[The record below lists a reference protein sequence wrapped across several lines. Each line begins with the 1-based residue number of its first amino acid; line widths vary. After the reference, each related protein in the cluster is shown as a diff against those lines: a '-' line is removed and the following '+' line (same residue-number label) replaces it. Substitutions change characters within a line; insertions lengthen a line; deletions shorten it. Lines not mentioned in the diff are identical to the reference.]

1 MKCPY
6 CGNDAELKT
15 GRHVYPH
22 RPDLASLKIW
32 ACDPCDAWVGTHKN
46 SPTHAPLGRLANA
59 ELRKAK
65 MAAHAAFDPLWK
77 SGSMSRKK
85 AYALLSDKMGLKPQ
99 DTHIGMFDV
108 DQCKQVVAVCHD
120 IAMPHQPGT
129 FMVYS

>member
-6 CGNDAELKT
+6 CGELADKT
-15 GRHVYPH
+15 NGRKVYPH
-22 RPDLASLKIW
+22 RPDLHHHVIF
-32 ACDPCDAWVGTHKN
+32 ACLPCDAWVGTHKG
-46 SPTHAPLGRLANA
+46 TDKPLGRLANA

-65 MAAHAAFDPLWK
+65 MAAHSAFDPLWK
-77 SGSMSRKK
+77 SGRMSRKD
-85 AYALLSDKMGLKPQ
+85 AYAMLSEKMGLKPK

-129 FMVYS
+129 FMVYA